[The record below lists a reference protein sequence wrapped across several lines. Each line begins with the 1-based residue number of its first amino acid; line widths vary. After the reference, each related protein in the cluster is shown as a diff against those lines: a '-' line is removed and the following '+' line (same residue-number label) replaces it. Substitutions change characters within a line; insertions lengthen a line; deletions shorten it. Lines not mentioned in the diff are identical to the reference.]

1 MDLSNKHP
9 HISYPQRLFIGLLI
23 YSLLMAGA
31 FVAFQYQREKEF
43 KAEEINGQLQLVN
56 TYILTELEEGVQPKD
71 VSLREFA
78 PFKDIRFSVISEDG
92 SVVFDNSL
100 DKLPGA
106 SHLDRKEIQ
115 EALSK
120 GTGYTVRRHSQS
132 TGDNYFYSAR
142 KGDEGYIVRT
152 AVPYSVSFTGLL
164 EADYGFLRVMAMVM
178 LIMCLLGYFITRRV
192 GEHILKLN
200 KFAGDVEKGMTISN
214 TEPFP
219 NDELGQISNKI
230 VRLYARLQQAQAD
243 RDKEHRSA
251 LREQRDKERIKKQL
265 TNNINHELKTP
276 VAAIRLS
283 VETLLAHP
291 GMTPEKRRQFL
302 ERCFSNT
309 DRLQRLLTDVA
320 LITRMDDGAST
331 IAKEPVDLAAIIRD
345 SADNHLPS
353 AEAAGISIDTD
364 IREALPME
372 GNEAL
377 LESVFDNL
385 ISNAVSYSGGSRIEI
400 RLLQA
405 NDRRIVITL
414 SDNGSGVPDEHLP
427 HLFERFY
434 RIDKGRSRANGGTG
448 LGLSIVKNAVAI
460 HGGTISAANLRNGGL
475 LFTIAFTKD

>member
-71 VSLREFA
+71 ISLREFV
-78 PFKDIRFSVISEDG
+78 PFNDIRFSVISEDG

-291 GMTPEKRRQFL
+291 DMTPEKRRQFL

-414 SDNGSGVPDEHLP
+414 SDNGSGVPNEHLP

-475 LFTIAFTKD
+475 LFTIAFTKA